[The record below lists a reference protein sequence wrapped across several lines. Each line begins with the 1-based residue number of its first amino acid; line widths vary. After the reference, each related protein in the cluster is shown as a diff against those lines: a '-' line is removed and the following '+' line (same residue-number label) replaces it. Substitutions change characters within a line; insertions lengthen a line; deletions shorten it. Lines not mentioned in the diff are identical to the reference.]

1 MLRGANELP
10 HLRPPCNSPPTGRR
24 LRLASAPVSAG
35 GKLPGLDGLRAL
47 AAVAVFVDHA
57 EQTQE
62 WVGLDHFDG
71 NQMTSLGRQGV
82 EVFFVLSGYLITLLL
97 LRERARVGVVSL
109 RRFYARRTLRI
120 WPLYYLVVFIL
131 WVVLPWAV
139 HFAPPQIAALSE
151 IHTRTMGTPGD
162 PRLALYVLF
171 LANFSF
177 WLYPHIFCGAHLW
190 SLGVEEQ
197 FYLVWPVLFRFVRR
211 PLAVFGAIVA
221 VKVGLHMAVEYHHE
235 LVSWFLSAD
244 GTFLALEFSKM
255 CHYEAMAVGAGA
267 AYVAFHHA
275 DRVRRVA
282 AAWWVQLLVWPLL
295 YGCVWLAGW
304 NQGFHGIDP
313 ITELPQLGYAA
324 VVLLVSHAGRRSLV
338 LDNRAVTWLGER
350 SYGFYMIHTF
360 LMVLAIALLQRAR
373 LDGFPA
379 EHVLFYVVAFAITA
393 GGAAL
398 SYRFLEMPLLRL
410 KDRYFAGAR

>member
-1 MLRGANELP
+1 VP
-10 HLRPPCNSPPTGRR
+10 S
-24 LRLASAPVSAG
+24 S

-47 AAVAVFVDHA
+47 AALAVFVDHA

-97 LRERARVGVVSL
+97 LRERARAGVVSL

-139 HFAPPQIAALSE
+139 HFAPEPVRALSE
-151 IHTRTMGTPGD
+151 IHTRTLSAPGD
-162 PRLALYVLF
+162 PRLPLYLLF

-177 WLYPHIFCGAHLW
+177 WLYPHVFCGAHLW

-197 FYLVWPVLFRFVRR
+197 FYLVWPVIFRFARR
-211 PLAVFGAIVA
+211 PLAVFGALVA
-221 VKVGLHMAVEYHHE
+221 IKVGLHMAVEYHHE
-235 LVSWFLSAD
+235 LVSWFLSPD
-244 GTFLALEFSKM
+244 GTFLALELSKM
-255 CHYEAMAVGAGA
+255 CHYEAMAVGAAA
-267 AYVAFHHA
+267 AYVAFHHGE
-275 DRVRRVA
+275 RVRRLA
-282 AAWWVQLLVWPLL
+282 APGWVQLLVWPLL

-313 ITELPQLGYAA
+313 ITELPQLGYAV
-324 VVLLVSHAGRRSLV
+324 VVLLVSHSARPSWV
-338 LDNRAVTWLGER
+338 LDHRAVAWLGER
-350 SYGFYMIHTF
+350 WYGVYMIHTF
-360 LMVLAIALLQRAR
+360 LMVLAIALVGRAH
-373 LDGFPA
+373 LGDTA
-379 EHVLFYVVAFAITA
+379 AAHVAFYAVAFALTV

-398 SYRFLEMPLLRL
+398 SFRFLETPLLRL
-410 KDRYFAGAR
+410 KDQYFAAAR

>member
-1 MLRGANELP
+1 
-10 HLRPPCNSPPTGRR
+10 
-24 LRLASAPVSAG
+24 
-35 GKLPGLDGLRAL
+35 
-47 AAVAVFVDHA
+47 
-57 EQTQE
+57 
-62 WVGLDHFDG
+62 
-71 NQMTSLGRQGV
+71 V

-131 WVVLPWAV
+131 WVVLPGAV
-139 HFAPPQIAALSE
+139 HFAPPQIYALSE

-162 PRLALYVLF
+162 PRLALYLLF

-177 WLYPHIFCGAHLW
+177 WLYPHVFCGAHLW

-221 VKVGLHMAVEYHHE
+221 FKVGLHMAVEYHHE
-235 LVSWFLSAD
+235 LVSWFLSPD

-255 CHYEAMAVGAGA
+255 CHYEAMAVGAVA
-267 AYVAFHHA
+267 AYIAFHHA
-275 DRVRRVA
+275 DGVRRVA
-282 AAWWVQLLVWPLL
+282 GHWWVQLLVWPLL
-295 YGCVWLAGW
+295 YACVWLAGW

-313 ITELPQLGYAA
+313 ITEIPELGYAV
-324 VVLLVSHAGRRSLV
+324 VVLIVSHSAQRSWV
-338 LDNRAVTWLGER
+338 LDHRAVTWLGAR

-360 LMVLAIALLQRAR
+360 LMVLAMALLQRAH
-373 LDGFPA
+373 LDVSPA
-379 EHVLFYVVAFAITA
+379 EHVLFYVVAFALAA

>member
-1 MLRGANELP
+1 VA
-10 HLRPPCNSPPTGRR
+10 
-24 LRLASAPVSAG
+24 LAS
-35 GKLPGLDGLRAL
+35 KLPGLDGLRAL
-47 AAVAVFVDHA
+47 AAMAVFVDHA

-97 LRERARVGVVSL
+97 LRERARAGVVSL

-120 WPLYYLVVFIL
+120 WPLYYLVVFVL

-139 HFAPPQIAALSE
+139 RFAPPQIHALSE
-151 IHTRTMGTPGD
+151 IHTRTLGAPGD
-162 PRLALYVLF
+162 PRLLLYLFF

-177 WLYPHIFCGAHLW
+177 WLYPHVLCGAHLW

-197 FYLVWPVLFRFVRR
+197 FYLVWPVLFRFARR
-211 PLAVFGAIVA
+211 PLLVFGAIVL

-235 LVSWFLSAD
+235 LVSWFLSSD

-255 CHYEAMAVGAGA
+255 CHYEAMAVGAVA

-275 DRVRRVA
+275 DLVRRVA
-282 AAWWVQLLVWPLL
+282 AAWWAPASVWPLL
-295 YGCVWLAGW
+295 AACVWLAGW

-313 ITELPQLGYAA
+313 ITELPQLGYAV
-324 VVLLVSHAGRRSLV
+324 VVLLVSHGARRSWI
-338 LDNRAVTWLGER
+338 LDNRAVAWLGER

-360 LMVLAIALLQRAR
+360 LMVIAMALLEHAR
-373 LDGFPA
+373 LAGWPSGDSTGPR
-379 EHVLFYVVAFAITA
+379 EHLVFYALAFALSA

-398 SYRFLEMPLLRL
+398 SYRFVETPLLRL
-410 KDRYFAGAR
+410 KDRFFAGAR